1 MMMFTECYQDTCSAV
16 ALAVRRGEGRL
27 VQKLLRKGHSVDVK
41 DNRGWN
47 ALHEAA
53 AGGHAQCV
61 RFLLTASDSG
71 EDYVNS
77 LTHNSETPLY
87 FAAKNGHFRAARRL
101 IRAGADLNK
110 MSNDLSSPLFAA
122 VDSGHKE
129 IVELL
134 VSEGAEVNGTHFI
147 SGWSCLHQAVY
158 KGHTEIV
165 KFLVNV
171 CSLEATDDYGITP
184 LFVAAQYGHHQCL
197 EILANAGANVNCQA
211 KDMATPLLIA
221 AQEGHLSCV
230 ELLLA
235 HKADPNLYCNEDQ
248 WQLPIHAAAQFSRI
262 SILEKLIAVTER
274 TCDRGEG
281 KVSPVYLA
289 VFSGQAESLRPL
301 LREGY
306 SPDAQSC
313 SEFGYRCPLDMALWC
328 NSWNAG
334 GDFHQSRE
342 ITKMLLADG
351 ACVSLPTYML
361 TLQGHV
367 PEHLSLILEYSGLP
381 KGEQLEALVQAALNK
396 VAHASFWLPLLLKA
410 GLDPLLLL
418 QQKMLQ
424 EAESRVLNF
433 LLELINW
440 KTLPSTLLHILS
452 QRRAEGTWTPHKHFE
467 SVPDLTHLCRL
478 AVRASVG
485 SAALSKPAFVRQL
498 PVPTLLQDYIQF
510 NDISSAYTF
519 TASANRDSA
528 N

>member
-1 MMMFTECYQDTCSAV
+1 MMFTECYRDSCSAV
-16 ALAVRRGEGRL
+16 ALAARRGDCRL
-27 VQKLLRKGHSVDVK
+27 LQRLLRKGHSVDVK
-41 DNRGWN
+41 DNRGWS

-61 RFLLTASDSG
+61 RLLLSASDSC

-77 LTHNSETPLY
+77 TTHNSETPLY
-87 FAAKNGHFRAARRL
+87 FAAMNGHLRAARCL

-129 IVELL
+129 VVELL
-134 VSEGAEVNGTHFI
+134 VSEGAEVNGRHFI

-158 KGHTEIV
+158 KGHSEIV
-165 KFLVNV
+165 KFLVSV
-171 CSLEATDDYGITP
+171 CSLEPVDEYGITP
-184 LFVAAQYGHHQCL
+184 LFVAAQYGHHHCL

-262 SILEKLIAVTER
+262 SILEKLIPVTDRE
-274 TCDRGEG
+274 CNRGEG

-289 VFSGQAESLRPL
+289 VLSGQAESLRPL

-313 SEFGYRCPLDMALWC
+313 REFGYCCPLDMAVCC
-328 NSWNAG
+328 NSRNLG
-334 GDFHQSRE
+334 SDFHQGQE
-342 ITKMLLADG
+342 IVKMLLAEG
-351 ACVSLPTYML
+351 AHVSLATYIF
-361 TLQGHV
+361 TLNSRV
-367 PEHLSLILEYSGLP
+367 PEHLSLILEYAGLP
-381 KGEQLEALVQAALNK
+381 KGEQLEALVQAALDK
-396 VAHASFWLPLLLKA
+396 VANASCWLPKLLKA
-410 GLDPLLLL
+410 GLDPLRFL
-418 QQKMLQ
+418 QQRMLE
-424 EAESRVLNF
+424 EAESSILNF
-433 LLELINW
+433 FLEFINW
-440 KTLPSTLLHILS
+440 KTLPSILLRILS
-452 QRRAEGTWTPHKHFE
+452 QRRAEGTWRPHKHFE
-467 SVPDLTHLCRL
+467 CVPDLTHLCRL
-478 AVRASVG
+478 AVRATVG
-485 SAALSKPAFVRQL
+485 SDALSKPSFVQQL
-498 PVPTLLQDYIQF
+498 PVPALLHDYLQF
-510 NDISSAYTF
+510 NDISSMYTF
-519 TASANRDSA
+519 KASSNQESD